1 MRLVTLLKSAIDAF
15 DADQIDI
22 DYEDGE
28 NIVYALKGNSGISI
42 ANFTSE
48 QWEEI
53 ASELSSIRKPKNFMV
68 NNIKYRI
75 SVYEYQSFG
84 ETQFTIS
91 IKKPSASMRS
101 RKRAP

>member
-1 MRLVTLLKSAIDAF
+1 MRVITLLKSAIDAF

-42 ANFTSE
+42 ANLSSE
-48 QWEEI
+48 QWKEI
-53 ASELSSIRKPKNFMV
+53 ASELSGIRKPTDFLV
-68 NNIKYRI
+68 NNIKFRI
-75 SVYEYQSFG
+75 SVYERLRFG
-84 ETQFTIS
+84 ETQYTIS
-91 IKKPSASMRS
+91 IKKLSASMRS